1 MKTNI
6 GSHFII
12 GFEGTAMSAALKALL
27 ARVQPAGVVLFK
39 RNVVSAE
46 QTWDLLRECQRYVS
60 VPLFT
65 CVDMEG
71 GTVDRLRDVFGPSPS
86 AADVFATGDRGLF
99 RLHGKTIGAI
109 CHAVGF
115 NVDWAPTLDLAL
127 LPALPVMTS
136 RVVSA
141 DPLEV
146 MAYAR
151 AFLRGLSDAGV
162 LGCGKHFPGLG
173 EVPLDTHKDLPRV
186 EKSLRRLLAEDIEP
200 YRILRRDLPF
210 VMVCHAIYNG
220 ASKDG
225 LPASLSKKW
234 MTDVLRKKLSY
245 AGLVVTDDMEMGA
258 LQAAAPMEQA
268 SVRSLKAGADLLLI
282 CRQED
287 QVVRAFES
295 VTKEAERDSRF
306 AAKLEESSKRI
317 ARSKKKFAKTLDLRR
332 LARPSHAKVEKLSRE
347 VWELGERV
355 RLEKAAGEDMP

>member
-1 MKTNI
+1 MKPDI

-12 GFEGTAMSAALKALL
+12 GFEGTAMSHGLQALL
-27 ARVQPAGVVLFK
+27 TRVQPAGVVLFK
-39 RNVVSAE
+39 RNIVSAE
-46 QTWDLLRECQRYVS
+46 QTWDLLLECQRCVS

-109 CHAVGF
+109 CRAVGF
-115 NVDWAPTLDLAL
+115 NVDFAPTLDLAFA
-127 LPALPVMTS
+127 PALPVMTS

-141 DPLEV
+141 DPLETV
-146 MAYAR
+146 AYAR
-151 AFLRGLSDAGV
+151 AFLKGLGDAAV

-186 EKSLRRLLAEDIEP
+186 AKPLRRLLAEDIEP
-200 YRILRRDLPF
+200 YRILRRGLPF
-210 VMVCHAIYNG
+210 VMVCHAIYDA

-225 LPASLSKKW
+225 LPASLSQRW
-234 MTDVLRKKLSY
+234 MTDVLRQKLGY

-268 SVRSLKAGADLLLI
+268 SVQSLKAGADLLLI
-282 CRQED
+282 CRQEEP
-287 QVVRAFES
+287 VVRAYES
-295 VTKEAERDSRF
+295 LTKEAERDHRF
-306 AAKLEESSKRI
+306 TARLQESAKRI
-317 ARSKKKFAKTLDLRR
+317 ARYKKKFAKLLNLRR
-332 LARPSHAKVEKLSRE
+332 LARPNHAKVEKLSRQ
-347 VWELGERV
+347 VWELQERV
-355 RLEKAAGEDMP
+355 RLEKAVGEDTQ